1 MEQTD
6 NDSLSGHRVLFV
18 DDEIIVC
25 FTLAYIF
32 KTHGYQTRTALSA
45 EQALLFLPDWRPDAA
60 ILDLNLPRMNGI
72 ELAQRVRQLCPEC
85 HILLFSARLD
95 NAPVVQDDAA
105 GGGIFEIAEK
115 PIQPDALLKWAKKY
129 LR

>member
-1 MEQTD
+1 MEQTGKG
-6 NDSLSGHRVLFV
+6 SLKGRRVLFV

-45 EQALLFLPDWRPDAA
+45 EQALLFIPDWKPDAA

-72 ELAQRVRQLCPEC
+72 ELAQRLRQLCPEC
-85 HILLFSARLD
+85 HILLFSARLE
-95 NAPVVQDDAA
+95 NAPVVEDDAA
-105 GGGIFEIAEK
+105 AGGMFEVAEK
-115 PIQPDALLKWAKKY
+115 PIQPDSLLRWAEKY

>member
-1 MEQTD
+1 MEQTGKR
-6 NDSLSGHRVLFV
+6 SLKGRRVLFV

-45 EQALLFLPDWRPDAA
+45 EQALVFLPDWKPDAA
-60 ILDLNLPRMNGI
+60 ILDLNLPQMNGI
-72 ELAQRVRQLCPEC
+72 QLAQRVRQLCPEC

-95 NAPVVQDDAA
+95 NAPVVEDDTA
-105 GGGIFEIAEK
+105 GAGIFEIAEK
-115 PIQPDALLKWAKKY
+115 PIQPDSLLNWAEKY

>member
-1 MEQTD
+1 MEQTGKR
-6 NDSLSGHRVLFV
+6 SLKGRRVLFV

-45 EQALLFLPDWRPDAA
+45 EQALLFLPDWKPDAA

-85 HILLFSARLD
+85 HILLFTARLEA
-95 NAPVVQDDAA
+95 APVLDNDAA
-105 GGGIFEIAEK
+105 GTGIFEIAEK
-115 PIQPDALLKWAKKY
+115 PVHPDSLLKWAEKY